1 MGWDTYFPSQGE
13 RMSSYG
19 TDALPGP
26 TKVTLIYRR
35 HNPEKKFF
43 EFCINCLRGWR
54 YGGQQARWEEED
66 KYTLT
71 ALEPTVILESRR
83 FIQHKHQVYVPC
95 AGLLLFS
102 YCLIRHQMAFCCDK
116 LTLCWHKQQFNIKSI
131 STVLTTRVHQSQI
144 KKGKRQTMIIKS
156 IVPGRYPPASLS
168 CLFASCPIIFLFL
181 IL

>member
-1 MGWDTYFPSQGE
+1 MFGTRCGKIVTCSPLIWADRRYVYSATDYYVGHKFGPRYIFSVPLKFHSFMGDT
-13 RMSSYG
+13 
-19 TDALPGP
+19 
-26 TKVTLIYRR
+26 I
-35 HNPEKKFF
+35 NPEKQFLK
-43 EFCINCLRGWR
+43 FCINCLRGWR

-66 KYTLT
+66 KYNLT
-71 ALEPTVILESRR
+71 ALETTVILESRR

-144 KKGKRQTMIIKS
+144 
-156 IVPGRYPPASLS
+156 
-168 CLFASCPIIFLFL
+168 
-181 IL
+181 

>member
-1 MGWDTYFPSQGE
+1 MKTTGVSNIPKFRLLFFLGHPSQ
-13 RMSSYG
+13 
-19 TDALPGP
+19 
-26 TKVTLIYRR
+26 
-35 HNPEKKFF
+35 
-43 EFCINCLRGWR
+43 
-54 YGGQQARWEEED
+54 QAWGEEED
-66 KYTLT
+66 KYTMT

-144 KKGKRQTMIIKS
+144 KKGKGQTMIIKS
-156 IVPGRYPPASLS
+156 IVPVRYLSWNPPSHPLLS
-168 CLFASCPIIFLFL
+168 FRKLPDYLSFFDTLNGIWILLLLHHPWKLLFDRYNIFDT
-181 IL
+181 